1 MSKGPTTRSLDV
13 TSGPIARQLFALCWP
28 IFMSS
33 LFQQSYALI
42 NTLIVGRFGG
52 KAALGG
58 IQATMGLLDL
68 AIGFSVGVGAG
79 CAVIAGQYFGAGEK
93 NKLSVSVHTA
103 MTLAILGGA
112 GVSVLGVLIV
122 RPCLQLMGTPP
133 ELMAESIAFGRV
145 YFGALMFSLVYNMG
159 AALLRAIGDSRTPSV
174 IIGISCGANVA
185 FDLVFV
191 AWLKLEALGAGIAT
205 ALALALAAAL
215 TLHTLTRAQG
225 PWQLHLHQLRIDPA
239 ICKLMIKTGLP
250 LGIQSSVYSVS
261 NIIAQS
267 VVNSFGANTVTAWGL
282 SGRIDGIIWM
292 LTEALGVA
300 VTTFSA
306 QNFGARNYERMRRGL
321 HTSLVITIALVGSM
335 SVLLVTC
342 IEPLAWLFVQ
352 DTEICSTTAYIV
364 RFIGPFY
371 VCYSIMDNISGIIRG
386 SGESLR
392 PMILTIVG
400 TCIFRVIWLLAFV
413 PFHHKLEM
421 VLVSYPITWILTATL
436 FFLYYHFGHWLIRGQ
451 HKNEALLGH

>member
-1 MSKGPTTRSLDV
+1 MSTGPTTRSLDV
-13 TSGPIARQLFALCWP
+13 TSGPIARQLFSLCWP

-42 NTLIVGRFGG
+42 NTFIVGRFGG
-52 KAALGG
+52 KAALGA
-58 IQATMGLLDL
+58 IQATMVLLDL
-68 AIGFSVGVGAG
+68 AIGFSVGIGAG
-79 CAVIAGQYFGAGEK
+79 CAVIAGQYFGAGDK
-93 NKLSVSVHTA
+93 HKLSRSIHTA
-103 MTLAILGGA
+103 MMLSLVGGA
-112 GVSVLGVLIV
+112 AVSVVGVFLV

-133 ELMAESIAFGRV
+133 ELMTESIAFGRM
-145 YFGALMFSLVYNMG
+145 YFGALIFSLVYNMG
-159 AALLRAIGDSRTPSV
+159 AALLRSIGDSRTPSV
-174 IIGISCGANVA
+174 IIGISCGVNIA

-205 ALALALAAAL
+205 ALALACAAVL
-215 TLHTLTRAQG
+215 TIHTLMSAQG
-225 PWQLHLHQLRIDPA
+225 PWRLELDQLKIDPN

-250 LGIQSSVYSVS
+250 LGVQSGVYSIS

-267 VVNSFGANTVTAWGL
+267 VVNSFGAATVTAWGL

-292 LTEALGVA
+292 MTEALGAA

-306 QNFGARNYERMRRGL
+306 QNFGARNHQRMRRGL
-321 HTSLVITIALVGSM
+321 HTSLGITVALIGCM
-335 SVLLVTC
+335 SVILMVC

-352 DTEICSTTAYIV
+352 DAQICSTTAHIV
-364 RFIGPFY
+364 CAIGPFY
-371 VCYSIMDNISGIIRG
+371 LCYSVMDNISGVIRG

-413 PFHHKLEM
+413 PLHHQLDM
-421 VLVSYPITWILTATL
+421 VLLSYPVTWILTAAL
-436 FFLYYHFGHWLIRGQ
+436 FFAYYRFGHWLTR
-451 HKNEALLGH
+451 E